1 MGSLYKRGRIW
12 WMAYMIDG
20 KQRPE
25 STGTRNKRLAQ
36 KILDKREGEIVEGRF
51 RLPKSN
57 PPTLDKWAAQFL
69 ESIPHPTTKR
79 TYKSCINMLTEFFGS
94 VLISR
99 IGFELIEEF
108 KMARRKA
115 GVGPATINRNLAVLR
130 RMLKLAERQ
139 RLIVRSPFADV
150 DFLEERSMRRQATVL
165 SIDEQKRLEAVAP
178 PHLRTLL
185 ISA

>member
-69 ESIPHPTTKR
+69 ESIPPSRVTAKPAIRGHF
-79 TYKSCINMLTEFFGS
+79 KSGHGKVPGT
-94 VLISR
+94 
-99 IGFELIEEF
+99 
-108 KMARRKA
+108 
-115 GVGPATINRNLAVLR
+115 
-130 RMLKLAERQ
+130 
-139 RLIVRSPFADV
+139 
-150 DFLEERSMRRQATVL
+150 
-165 SIDEQKRLEAVAP
+165 
-178 PHLRTLL
+178 
-185 ISA
+185 